1 MPKTRELKKYVIVS
15 RAIALLIV
23 IGAIIIIV
31 TNMNKSG
38 YKLGELPERFI
49 HEHEVGFFDK
59 AVFEVRRQKILAGL
73 DAEIILLSAATRPD
87 FRYVT
92 GFDERRGIAV
102 IRPGADEAYTLFV
115 TPWEV
120 YTVMW
125 TGEVHGTDG
134 AVETFGADAAFAL
147 NDFEDKLPGLLN
159 GKKTIHLHG
168 SDHHMKELVK
178 AALETNRQTA
188 EIIDIAP
195 ALHEHRIFKDDWEI
209 SQIKQAVNVTM
220 KAHRYVMETLRPG
233 LAEHEVQAGI
243 EYVFRR
249 NGLSP
254 HFSTIVGTGSNTCLL
269 HHSPGQSVIE
279 DGHLV
284 LVDIGAA
291 SLGGYSADVTRTYPA
306 NGRFSPK
313 QKEIYELV
321 LKAADEA
328 RKLMKPGYKMLDCHH
343 KAMDVMVAGLYEMGL
358 LPDTTSWWQK
368 RFYLQHRVNH
378 YIGLQSHDVGSYGYD
393 NSVRDNYILN
403 KEWRGRELEPG
414 MIMTLEPGMYFKENL
429 LDGIHELF
437 GHLAPAEELN
447 AFVGQVRPIYEKYEG
462 IGVRLEDDILITA
475 DGHINL
481 SGALP
486 LSVEDIEKAMKNNAP

>member
-1 MPKTRELKKYVIVS
+1 MPKTSELKKYVVAS

-23 IGAIIIIV
+23 IGAIIIIAI
-31 TNMNKSG
+31 NMNKSG
-38 YKLGELPERFI
+38 HELGELPERFL
-49 HEHEVGFFDK
+49 HEHQVGFFDK
-59 AVFEVRRQKILAGL
+59 DVFENRREKILASL
-73 DAEIILLSAATRPD
+73 DTDIIILSAATRPD

-102 IRPGADEAYTLFV
+102 IRPGANEAYTLFV

-125 TGEVHGTDG
+125 TGEVHGKEG
-134 AVETFGADAAFAL
+134 AVETFGADAAFAY
-147 NDFEDKLPGLLN
+147 NDFEEKLPEMLI
-159 GKKTIHLHG
+159 GKSRIHLHG
-168 SDHHMKELVK
+168 NDRHMHALVK
-178 AALETNRQTA
+178 AALDDTNQTA

-195 ALHEHRIFKDDWEI
+195 TLHEHRVFKDDWEI
-209 SQIKQAVNVTM
+209 AQIKQAVDVTV
-220 KAHRYVMETLRPG
+220 KAHRYVMETIRPG

-254 HFSTIVGTGSNTCLL
+254 HFSTIVGSGSNACLL
-269 HHSPGQSVIE
+269 HHSPGKTIIE
-279 DGHLV
+279 EGDLV

-313 QKEIYELV
+313 QREIYELV
-321 LKAADEA
+321 LQASDEA
-328 RKLMKPGYKMLDCHH
+328 RKLMKPGNKMLDCHH
-343 KAMDVMVAGLYEMGL
+343 KAMDVMVAGLHEMGL

-403 KEWRGRELEPG
+403 KDWRGREMEPG
-414 MIMTLEPGMYFKENL
+414 MVMTLEPGMYFKENL

-437 GHLAPAEELN
+437 GHLATEEELN
-447 AFVGQVRPIYEKYEG
+447 AFVEEVRPIYEKYEG
-462 IGVRLEDDILITA
+462 IGVRLEDDILITE
-475 DGHINL
+475 DGHVNL
-481 SGALP
+481 SGKLPITIAEIESAL
-486 LSVEDIEKAMKNNAP
+486 KR

>member
-1 MPKTRELKKYVIVS
+1 MPKTRELKKYVVVS

-23 IGAIIIIV
+23 IGAIIIIAV
-31 TNMNKSG
+31 NMNKPG

-49 HEHEVGFFDK
+49 HDHEVDYFDK
-59 AVFEVRRQKILAGL
+59 AVFAERRKKILDGL
-73 DAEIILLSAATRPD
+73 DTDIIILSAATRPD

-92 GFDERRGIAV
+92 GFDERRGIVV
-102 IRPGADEAYTLFV
+102 IRPGAEEAYTLFV
-115 TPWEV
+115 TPWEI

-125 TGEVHGTDG
+125 TGEVHGKDG
-134 AVETFGADAAFAL
+134 AVEIFGADAAFAL
-147 NDFEDKLPGLLN
+147 NDFEERLPEMLR
-159 GKKTIHLHG
+159 GKSKIHLHE
-168 SDHHMKELVK
+168 SDQQMKALVK
-178 AALETNRQTA
+178 AALDANKQNA

-209 SQIKQAVNVTM
+209 AQIRQAVYVTM
-220 KAHRYVMETLRPG
+220 KAHHYVMETLRPG

-254 HFSTIVGTGSNTCLL
+254 HFSTIVGTGANTCLL
-269 HHSPGQSVIE
+269 HHSPGQTEIQ
-279 DGHLV
+279 DGDLV

-291 SLGGYSADVTRTYPA
+291 SVGGYSADVTRTYPA

-321 LKAADEA
+321 LKASDEA
-328 RKLMKPGYKMLDCHH
+328 RQLMKPGYKMLDCHH
-343 KAMDVMVAGLYEMGL
+343 KAMDVMVAGLHEMGL

-403 KEWRGRELEPG
+403 KEWRGREMEPG
-414 MIMTLEPGMYFKENL
+414 MVMTLEPGMYFKENL

-437 GHLAPAEELN
+437 GHLATAEELN
-447 AFVGQVRPIYEKYEG
+447 AFVDKVRPIYEKYEG
-462 IGVRLEDDILITA
+462 IGVRIEDDILITS

-486 LSVEDIEKAMKNNAP
+486 RSIEDIEKALNP

>member
-1 MPKTRELKKYVIVS
+1 MPKTRELKKYVIIS

-23 IGAIIIIV
+23 IGAIIIIAI
-31 TNMNKSG
+31 NMNKPG

-49 HEHEVGFFDK
+49 HEHEVDFFDK
-59 AVFEVRRQKILAGL
+59 AVFAERRERILEGL

-102 IRPGADEAYTLFV
+102 IRPGTEEAYTLFV

-125 TGEVHGTDG
+125 TGEVHGKAG
-134 AVETFGADAAFAL
+134 ALDTFGADATFAL
-147 NDFEDKLPGLLN
+147 NEFEEKLPEMLK
-159 GKKTIHLHG
+159 GKAKIHLHD
-168 SDHHMKELVK
+168 SDQQMQALVK
-178 AALETNRQTA
+178 AALEENNQTA
-188 EIIDIAP
+188 EIIDFAP
-195 ALHEHRIFKDDWEI
+195 VLHEHRIFKDEWEI
-209 SQIKQAVNVTM
+209 AQIRQAVDVTM
-220 KAHRYVMETLRPG
+220 MAHHYIMETLRPG

-243 EYVFRR
+243 EYIFRR

-254 HFSTIVGTGSNTCLL
+254 HFSTIVGTGPNTCLL
-269 HHSPGQSVIE
+269 HHNPGQLVIK
-279 DGHLV
+279 DGDLV

-291 SLGGYSADVTRTYPA
+291 SVGGYSADVTRTYPA

-328 RKLMKPGYKMLDCHH
+328 RKLMNPGHKMLDCHH
-343 KAMDVMVAGLYEMGL
+343 KAMDVMVAGLHEMGL
-358 LPDTTSWWQK
+358 IPDTTSWWQK

-378 YIGLQSHDVGSYGYD
+378 YIGLQSHDVGIYGYD

-403 KEWRGRELEPG
+403 IAWRGRKLEPG
-414 MIMTLEPGMYFKENL
+414 MVMTLEPGMYFKKNL

-437 GHLAPAEELN
+437 GHLAPEEELN
-447 AFVGQVRPIYEKYEG
+447 AFVDQVRPIYEQYEG
-462 IGVRLEDDILITA
+462 IGVRIEDDILITA
-475 DGHINL
+475 DGYVNL
-481 SGALP
+481 SDALP
-486 LSVEDIEKAMKNNAP
+486 KSIEDIEKAMQR

>member
-1 MPKTRELKKYVIVS
+1 MPKTRELKKYVVAS

-23 IGAIIIIV
+23 IGAIIIIAI
-31 TNMNKSG
+31 NMNKTG
-38 YKLGELPERFI
+38 YELGELPDRFI
-49 HEHEVGFFDK
+49 HEHQVGFFDRG
-59 AVFEVRRQKILAGL
+59 VFENRREKILASL
-73 DAEIILLSAATRPD
+73 DAEIIILSAATRPD

-92 GFDERRGIAV
+92 GFDERSGIAV
-102 IRPGADEAYTLFV
+102 IRPGADKAYTLFV
-115 TPWEV
+115 TPWEI

-125 TGEVHGTDG
+125 TGEVHGKEG
-134 AVETFGADAAFAL
+134 AVETFGADAAYAL
-147 NDFEDKLPGLLN
+147 NDFEEKLPELLR
-159 GKKTIHLHG
+159 GKTRIHLHE
-168 SDHHMKELVK
+168 SDEQMHALVT
-178 AALETNRQTA
+178 AALSKNNQTA

-195 ALHEHRIFKDDWEI
+195 TLHEHRIFKDDWEI
-209 SQIKQAVNVTM
+209 AQIKQAVDVTM

-249 NGLSP
+249 NGLGP
-254 HFSTIVGTGSNTCLL
+254 HFSTIVGTGANTCLL
-269 HHSPGQSVIE
+269 HHRPGKTIIE
-279 DGHLV
+279 DGDLV

-313 QKEIYELV
+313 QREIYELV
-321 LKAADEA
+321 LKASDEA

-343 KAMDVMVAGLYEMGL
+343 KAMDVMVAGLHEMGL

-403 KEWRGRELEPG
+403 KDWRGRKLEPG
-414 MIMTLEPGMYFKENL
+414 MIMTLEPGLYFKENL

-437 GHLAPAEELN
+437 GHRATKEELN
-447 AFVGQVRPIYEKYEG
+447 AFVEEVRPIYEKYEG

-475 DGHINL
+475 DGHVNL
-481 SGALP
+481 SGSLPITIEEIERAL
-486 LSVEDIEKAMKNNAP
+486 KR